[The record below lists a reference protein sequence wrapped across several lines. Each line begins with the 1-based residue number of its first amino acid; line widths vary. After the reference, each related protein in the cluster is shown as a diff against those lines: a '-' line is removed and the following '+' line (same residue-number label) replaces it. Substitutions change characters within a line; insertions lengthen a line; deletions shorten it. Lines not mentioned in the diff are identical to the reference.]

1 MNIGT
6 CTDAANIVQLKELK
20 SAALVAAK
28 MNAMMEDMK
37 SFAHEAVVEHG
48 VKGATAGN
56 LTPKRRFEDD
66 TDVPQKTR
74 YEVPKTLVESTFGAS
89 TREIQ
94 AMDAWDQRM
103 ERMNTSLKKEC
114 MAGTSQVVAML
125 AATTKAMPAKAM
137 PAATTKVSDVQEGNV
152 DIADSQQSALS
163 LADDSCLHTH
173 TS

>member
-1 MNIGT
+1 
-6 CTDAANIVQLKELK
+6 
-20 SAALVAAK
+20 
-28 MNAMMEDMK
+28 
-37 SFAHEAVVEHG
+37 
-48 VKGATAGN
+48 
-56 LTPKRRFEDD
+56 
-66 TDVPQKTR
+66 VPQKTR

-163 LADDSCLHTH
+163 HSHELIKFPELHK
-173 TS
+173 TSFLHHLVHVCMLRPIACFDRPPGAHEFC

>member
-56 LTPKRRFEDD
+56 LTPKRRFQDD
-66 TDVPQKTR
+66 ADVPQKTR
-74 YEVPKTLVESTFGAS
+74 YEVPKDLVQYTFGAS
-89 TREIQ
+89 AQKIQ
-94 AMDAWDQRM
+94 AMDAWDQKM
-103 ERMNTSLKKEC
+103 ERINTSLKKEC
-114 MAGTSQVVAML
+114 VAGTSQVVAM
-125 AATTKAMPAKAM
+125 
-137 PAATTKVSDVQEGNV
+137 PAATTKGV
-152 DIADSQQSALS
+152 
-163 LADDSCLHTH
+163 
-173 TS
+173 